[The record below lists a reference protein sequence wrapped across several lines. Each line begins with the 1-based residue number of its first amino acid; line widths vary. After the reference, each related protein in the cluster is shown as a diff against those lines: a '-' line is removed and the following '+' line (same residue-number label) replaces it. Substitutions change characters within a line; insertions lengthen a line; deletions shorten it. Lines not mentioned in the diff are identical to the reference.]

1 VHHAE
6 IYRLEGDSYR
16 KKQAMKL
23 NDKSGQLN

>member
-6 IYRLEGDSYR
+6 IYQLEGESYR
-16 KKQAMKL
+16 RKEAMKL